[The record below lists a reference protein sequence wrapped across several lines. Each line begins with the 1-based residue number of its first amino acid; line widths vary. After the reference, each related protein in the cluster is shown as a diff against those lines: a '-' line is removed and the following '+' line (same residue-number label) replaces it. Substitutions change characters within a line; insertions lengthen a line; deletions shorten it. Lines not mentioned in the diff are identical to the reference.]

1 VQVGFSALILA
12 DQVESAKVKMMG
24 MLRGGGV
31 MGGMKGAIA
40 LLFVLMLG
48 QVPMPRTI
56 AMPQPL
62 WQWLE
67 AIPGGFR
74 VAFPGVVE
82 MQEPLVLDLPAGG
95 LVLGGAIA
103 LHEGNQYVFAF
114 GDYRV
119 EGSPGVR
126 LTMLRDAM
134 VKDTGW
140 VLAAE
145 RSLPLSVHP
154 GREFVLFSVDEMIT
168 YRFYLVGERVYIL
181 GVLQDAG
188 VDLREEMG
196 AFFGSFG
203 VTR

>member
-1 VQVGFSALILA
+1 
-12 DQVESAKVKMMG
+12 
-24 MLRGGGV
+24 MLKETGIMKGG
-31 MGGMKGAIA
+31 KGAIA
-40 LLFVLMLG
+40 LFLGLMLG
-48 QVPMPRTI
+48 YAPASVGVPMG
-56 AMPQPL
+56 QQS

-74 VAFPGVVE
+74 VALPGGVE
-82 MQEPLVLDLPAGG
+82 RQEPLVLDLQGG
-95 LVLGGAIA
+95 ELVLEGAIA

-119 EGSPGVR
+119 EGSPWVR

-140 VLAAE
+140 VLAE
-145 RSLPLSVHP
+145 DRSFPLGIHP
-154 GREFVLFSVDEMIT
+154 GREFILFSENELIT